1 MTVFD
6 DDELN
11 PKCSNC
17 SNRFTNVFCK
27 MKYDAMQGVEK
38 EKVCTKYKKGETV
51 FKEGS
56 IPFGIYCLNKG
67 KVKLSKTGDDG
78 KEQIVRLYRPGD
90 PFGYRSLFNEG
101 RYNAS
106 AIAIED
112 SNVCFIPK
120 DLFVGIIEK
129 DINLAFEMLRLL
141 SEDLKKAEAH
151 LTNLAQKPVRERAAE
166 ALLFIHDTYGFEE
179 DNITINAAFSRE
191 DIANIVGTATETII
205 RVLSDFNKEEVVMLK
220 GKKILIIDMPQLIK
234 IANAYS

>member
-1 MTVFD
+1 MAIIED
-6 DDELN
+6 DDLN

-17 SNRFTNVFCK
+17 ANRFTNVFCK
-27 MKYDAMQGVEK
+27 MKYDAMQGIDK
-38 EKVCTKYKKGETV
+38 EKVCTRYKKGEV
-51 FKEGS
+51 IFKEGS

-112 SNVCFIPK
+112 SNVCFVPK
-120 DLFVGIIEK
+120 ELFVGIIGK
-129 DINLAFEMLRLL
+129 DSELAFEMLRLL
-141 SEDLKKAEAH
+141 SEDLRKAESH
-151 LTNLAQKPVRERAAE
+151 ITNLAQKPVRERAAE
-166 ALLFIHDTYGFEE
+166 ALLFIQETYGFEA
-179 DNITINAAFSRE
+179 DGITINAAFSRE

-220 GKKILIIDMPQLIK
+220 GKKILIIDMAKLIK
-234 IANAYS
+234 IANTFS